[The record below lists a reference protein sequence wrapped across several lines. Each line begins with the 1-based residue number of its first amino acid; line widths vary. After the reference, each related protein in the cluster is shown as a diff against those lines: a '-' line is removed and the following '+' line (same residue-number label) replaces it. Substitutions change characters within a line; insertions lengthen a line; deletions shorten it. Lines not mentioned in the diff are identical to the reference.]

1 MESAIPT
8 SVADEETSME
18 ETTLLRSRRFAPF
31 FWTQFQGA
39 LNDNVFKN
47 ALVILLAFGAA
58 ASTLTTDTLVNLA
71 GGVFILPFFLFS
83 ATAGQLADKYDKAR
97 LIRLVKIL
105 EIGVMTIA
113 ALGFARRSV
122 AVLMLALFLMGVHST
137 LFGPAKYSI
146 LPQHLREEELVAGNA
161 LVEGATFVAIL
172 IGTIAGGVLVS
183 IPQWGPTIVAAVTIA
198 IAVSGYVTSRRVPP
212 APAPTPELRI
222 RWNPIAETARTI
234 RFARENRT
242 VFLSILGI
250 SWFWFYGALFL
261 AQFPGLGHDVL
272 GGDEHVVTALLAVF
286 SVGIGVG
293 CFFCERLSDGKI
305 ELGLVPFGSIGLS
318 LFALDLFLAT
328 RAAPAATPGA
338 AIVLADFVRGIR
350 DWRIAADLALIGVF
364 GGFFVVPLLALVQC
378 RSAPEHRSR
387 IIAANNIINALF
399 MVIAACVGIVLRLR
413 GLSIPQ
419 LFLFTAIVNACVA
432 VYIYTLIPEFLMRF
446 IVFLLVHTIYRVRR
460 RGTENIPDEGAA
472 VLVCNHVSYVDALVI
487 SAVCRRPI
495 RFVMDHHIFA
505 LPVLSFVFR
514 TSHAIPI
521 ASAKENAALKERA
534 FDEVAKAL
542 TEGELVCIFPEG
554 RLTADGELAA
564 FRPGIEHIV
573 HRTPVPVVPLAL
585 RGLWGSYFSRKDG
598 AAMRRPFRRVWS
610 RIELVCGPPLPPD
623 GVTAPMLAQRVLALR
638 GDAR

>member
-1 MESAIPT
+1 
-8 SVADEETSME
+8 
-18 ETTLLRSRRFAPF
+18 
-31 FWTQFQGA
+31 
-39 LNDNVFKN
+39 
-47 ALVILLAFGAA
+47 
-58 ASTLTTDTLVNLA
+58 
-71 GGVFILPFFLFS
+71 
-83 ATAGQLADKYDKAR
+83 
-97 LIRLVKIL
+97 
-105 EIGVMTIA
+105 
-113 ALGFARRSV
+113 
-122 AVLMLALFLMGVHST
+122 
-137 LFGPAKYSI
+137 
-146 LPQHLREEELVAGNA
+146 
-161 LVEGATFVAIL
+161 
-172 IGTIAGGVLVS
+172 
-183 IPQWGPTIVAAVTIA
+183 
-198 IAVSGYVTSRRVPP
+198 
-212 APAPTPELRI
+212 
-222 RWNPIAETARTI
+222 
-234 RFARENRT
+234 
-242 VFLSILGI
+242 
-250 SWFWFYGALFL
+250 
-261 AQFPGLGHDVL
+261 
-272 GGDEHVVTALLAVF
+272 
-286 SVGIGVG
+286 
-293 CFFCERLSDGKI
+293 
-305 ELGLVPFGSIGLS
+305 VPFGSIGLS

-328 RAAPAATPGA
+328 RAGSAATPGA
-338 AIVLADFVRGIR
+338 AIVLADFARGIR
-350 DWRIAADLALIGVF
+350 YWRIAADLALIGVF
-364 GGFFVVPLLALVQC
+364 GGFFVVPLLALVQS

-419 LFLFTAIVNACVA
+419 LFLFTAVVNACVA

-446 IVFLLVHTIYRVRR
+446 LVFLLVHTIYRVRR

-487 SAVCRRPI
+487 SAACRRPI

-573 HRTPVPVVPLAL
+573 RRTPVPVVPLAL

-623 GVTAPMLAQRVLALR
+623 GVTAPMLAERVLALR